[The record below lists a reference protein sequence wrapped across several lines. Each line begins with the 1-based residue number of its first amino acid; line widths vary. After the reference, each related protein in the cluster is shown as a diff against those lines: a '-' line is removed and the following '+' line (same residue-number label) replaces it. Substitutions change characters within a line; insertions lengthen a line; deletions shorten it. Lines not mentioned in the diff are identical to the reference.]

1 MKPKEDLGF
10 FDLYYYAT
18 KKEKIIL
25 TIGTFFSFVAGAA
38 LPISTIFLGDLV
50 NLFSVWE
57 QGTIATD
64 VFVSSVNQKVLIYVY
79 LARKFY

>member
-1 MKPKEDLGF
+1 MKLKQTLGF

-18 KKEKIIL
+18 IKEKITL

-50 NLFSVWE
+50 NLFSVWD
-57 QGTIATD
+57 QGTITPD

-79 LARKFY
+79 LAGTFY